1 MLRTVLAALALAA
14 VIVSPAAAQESERGE
29 LASEV
34 TSLLG
39 METLLSGFFDSMSP
53 MVASVMANDLDLTPV
68 QTARLA
74 ELVAEEFRAATP
86 AMVAEMSAVYAER
99 MSETELRETVEFLRS
114 PSGAAFLQTQIDAQ
128 GELERIG
135 QLAGMRVGVQAL
147 TRLTQESRASQ

>member
-1 MLRTVLAALALAA
+1 MLRTVLAALTLAA

-53 MVASVMANDLDLTPV
+53 MIASGMANDLDLTPV

-99 MSETELRETVEFLRS
+99 MSETELRETIGFLRS